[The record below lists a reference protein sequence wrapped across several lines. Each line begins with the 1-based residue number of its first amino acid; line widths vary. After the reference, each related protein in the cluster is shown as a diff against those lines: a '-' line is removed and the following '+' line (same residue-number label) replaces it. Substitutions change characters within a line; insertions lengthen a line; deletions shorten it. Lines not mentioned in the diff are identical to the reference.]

1 VLLLTAGC
9 AAPVSRAGA
18 PAPTAGDQTDVWFVQ
33 HMVPHLRQTTSIAI
47 LTRGQI
53 TDPALDR
60 LAGRISRSGQADI
73 DQLQRWLDRR
83 GLAPHGHSH
92 QRIDN
97 RRRSDLE
104 RLSRLRGTAFDRA
117 LLRVMT
123 ARHRA
128 AIAMAA
134 IQRRQGSLPEV
145 RQLAGQLV
153 VEQQAQ
159 LRQMDALQRSAI
171 RLGLRRRRRG
181 GAAARAAEVRSR
193 RPPSG

>member
-1 VLLLTAGC
+1 VLLLAAGC

-18 PAPTAGDQTDVWFVQ
+18 PALTAGDQTDVWFVQ
-33 HMVPHLRQTTSIAI
+33 HMIPHLRQTTSIAI

-60 LAGRISRSGQADI
+60 LAGRISRRGQADI

-104 RLSRLRGTAFDRA
+104 RLSRLRGTAFERA
-117 LLRVMT
+117 LLQVMR

-134 IQRRQGSLPEV
+134 IQRRQGTLPEV
-145 RQLAGQLV
+145 RQLAEPLV

-159 LRQMDALQRSAI
+159 LRQMDALKRSAT
-171 RLGLRRRRRG
+171 R
-181 GAAARAAEVRSR
+181 
-193 RPPSG
+193 

>member
-1 VLLLTAGC
+1 VLLLAAGC

-33 HMVPHLRQTTSIAI
+33 HMIPHLRQTTSIAI

-53 TDPALDR
+53 TYPALDR
-60 LAGRISRSGQADI
+60 LAGRISRRGQADI

-97 RRRSDLE
+97 RRSDLE
-104 RLSRLRGTAFDRA
+104 RLSRLQGTAFDRA
-117 LLRVMT
+117 LLQVMT
-123 ARHRA
+123 ARHRG

-134 IQRRQGSLPEV
+134 IQRRQGTLPEV
-145 RQLAGQLV
+145 RQLAEQLV

-159 LRQMDALQRSAI
+159 LRQLDALKRSAT
-171 RLGLRRRRRG
+171 R
-181 GAAARAAEVRSR
+181 
-193 RPPSG
+193 